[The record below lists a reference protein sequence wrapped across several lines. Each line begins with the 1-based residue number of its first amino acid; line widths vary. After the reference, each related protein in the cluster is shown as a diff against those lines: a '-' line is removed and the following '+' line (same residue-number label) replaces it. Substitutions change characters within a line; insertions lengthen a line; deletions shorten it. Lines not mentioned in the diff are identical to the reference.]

1 MAKAEGIF
9 ERAIKAWG
17 RDSPDTPEKPH
28 KCTVGKKTCTI
39 GRKFCFSDS
48 GGSTIVN
55 VVGREK
61 RRTEERLRACGVLGP
76 GEEINGAVEAVSFDD
91 TLGELRE
98 VVGEDLK
105 DD

>member
-1 MAKAEGIF
+1 M
-9 ERAIKAWG
+9 
-17 RDSPDTPEKPH
+17 
-28 KCTVGKKTCTI
+28 V
-39 GRKFCFSDS
+39 RKFWFSDR
-48 GGSTIVN
+48 GRSTIVSII
-55 VVGREK
+55 GREK

-76 GEEINGAVEAVSFDD
+76 GEEIIGAVEAVSFDD